1 MSLACEICGKK
12 PSYGNVVSHANNLRR
27 RRWNPNLRRVKALV
41 DGARKHIRVCTAC
54 IRARPRQESCL
65 NLSSY
70 LATQRSSSLL
80 KKPALLAAFVACVLA
95 VSCRT
100 QQAPNQNVWATVNGA
115 EIDRNDVEKYYRSRV
130 QAQGA
135 VPSHDEAL
143 SLKLSILDQL
153 IDNELLY
160 QRAKTLNLIATDSE
174 VQDKFNQSKAPF
186 TEDEF
191 QSKLKE
197 NGLTVD
203 DLKKEIRRELSIQ
216 KLLNREVV
224 AKITVSDADVADFY
238 AKNQAQF
245 SVTEPQYHVAQIVVT
260 PHPDPGI
267 HNRKNDDATTLEQ
280 AKRKVEM
287 LESQLA
293 AGADFAQEAMD
304 YSEDS
309 NSSNGGDLGFI
320 PQSSLNQTDAALK
333 TAVLGLQPGQ
343 VSKPVELKDGYHI
356 IKLIA
361 REPAG
366 QRLLSDPQVQQTIR
380 TTLQNRREQLLR
392 AAYVASARDQA
403 RVVNYLAK
411 EVIESAG
418 KLPSDSAAN

>member
-1 MSLACEICGKK
+1 MLKRTTLFAAFLAC
-12 PSYGNVVSHANNLRR
+12 
-27 RRWNPNLRRVKALV
+27 ALT
-41 DGARKHIRVCTAC
+41 I
-54 IRARPRQESCL
+54 
-65 NLSSY
+65 
-70 LATQRSSSLL
+70 
-80 KKPALLAAFVACVLA
+80 
-95 VSCRT
+95 SCRS
-100 QQAPNQNVWATVNGA
+100 QQAPSQNVWATVNGA
-115 EIDRNDVEKYYRSRV
+115 EIDRAEVDKYYRSRV

-191 QSKLKE
+191 QNKLKQS
-197 NGLTVD
+197 GLTVD
-203 DLKKEIRRELSIQ
+203 DLKKEIRRELSIE

-224 AKITVSDADVADFY
+224 AKIVISDADVADFY

-245 SVTEPQYHVAQIVVT
+245 NVSEPQYHVAQIVVT
-260 PHPDPGI
+260 PHPDPGV
-267 HNRKNDDATTLEQ
+267 HNRKNDDATTPEQ

-287 LESQLA
+287 LEQQLA
-293 AGADFAQEAMD
+293 AGTDFSQEAMD
-304 YSEDS
+304 YSEDA

-333 TAVLGLQPGQ
+333 TAVLALQPGQ
-343 VSKPVELKDGYHI
+343 VSKPIELKDGYHI

-366 QRLLSDPQVQQTIR
+366 QRLLSDPQVQQSIR

-392 AAYVASARDQA
+392 AAYVSVARDQA
-403 RVVNYLAK
+403 HVVNYLAR
-411 EVIESAG
+411 EVLESAG
-418 KLPSDSAAN
+418 KLPGDDATN